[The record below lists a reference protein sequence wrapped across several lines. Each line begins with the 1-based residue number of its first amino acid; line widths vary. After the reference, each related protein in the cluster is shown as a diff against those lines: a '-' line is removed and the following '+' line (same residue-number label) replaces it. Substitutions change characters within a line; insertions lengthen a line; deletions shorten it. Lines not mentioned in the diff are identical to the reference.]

1 MTNPFQD
8 YNELFDSNIA
18 DEDLDEILEDDGD
31 GTRRSK
37 RRTSLPDRPYLSHF
51 GPRQGQ
57 LLSRL
62 LTHTHLP
69 GLSSL
74 DQMHLLALADTV
86 STCNSDF
93 AERFAIDAAKTA
105 IAKENLTGVPSDM
118 ENQST
123 DSLDDCGL
131 RFLLAMKHFSY
142 LLRCLPL
149 VQRNQ
154 FQKKGVDTSNI
165 VWAFH
170 SESEEELLNLIPN
183 YSKGTVKWS
192 VLKELGVGWWLRN
205 TTLLRNCVEKLAK
218 AAFQVIFFY
227 HIKFTC
233 LNFWTCKETR
243 SCL

>member
-1 MTNPFQD
+1 MLQD
-8 YNELFDSNIA
+8 YNDLFDANLSLN
-18 DEDLDEILEDDGD
+18 DQSLDDILEDEPNSPH
-31 GTRRSK
+31 R
-37 RRTSLPDRPYLSHF
+37 PDRRHSICGEKQGLSHF
-51 GPRQGQ
+51 GPRQGR

-86 STCNSDF
+86 STCNTDF

-105 IAKENLTGVPSDM
+105 IAKENPSSVSGEEPSTGEKEKCHLKFLQNLCFFV
-118 ENQST
+118 

-149 VQRNQ
+149 VQRGQ
-154 FQKKGVDTSNI
+154 FQKQGVGMNNI

-170 SESEEELLNLIPN
+170 SESEEELLTLIPS
-183 YSKGTVKWS
+183 YSKGTLRWS
-192 VLKELGVGWWLRN
+192 TLKELGAGWWMRN
-205 TTLLRNCVEKLAK
+205 FTLMKTCVEKVC
-218 AAFQVIFFY
+218 FSVFF
-227 HIKFTC
+227 
-233 LNFWTCKETR
+233 
-243 SCL
+243 